1 MNMTQVK
8 STLSPQELLD
18 LPDAASYELVD
29 GNLVERH
36 TGSESSAVAV
46 AVAGQLANF
55 VRPKR
60 AGHLFTTDCGYRC
73 FPGAPDKVRRPDV
86 SFVRTGRLADERPP
100 EGYVESSPDLVMEV
114 LSPGDLAYE
123 IDGKI
128 EDYLSAG
135 VRLIWVV
142 NPKTRTLRIHR
153 PADSPLGPI
162 GAASE
167 TDMITGEDV
176 LPGFECRVAEFFD
189 I

>member
-1 MNMTQVK
+1 MTEVK
-8 STLSPQELLD
+8 PPLSPQELLD
-18 LPDAASYELVD
+18 LPDAANYELVD

-46 AVAGQLANF
+46 AIAALLANY
-55 VRPKR
+55 VRPRR

-73 FPGAPDKVRRPDV
+73 FPDAPGKVRRPDV
-86 SFVRTGRLADERPP
+86 SFVRAGRLPDERPP
-100 EGYVESSPDLVMEV
+100 EGYVEISPDLVVEV

-123 IDGKI
+123 IDEKVK
-128 EDYLSAG
+128 DYLGAG

-142 NPKTRTLRIHR
+142 NPKTRMVRIHR
-153 PADSPLGPI
+153 PAGSPLGSI

-167 TDMITGEDV
+167 ADMITGEDV
-176 LPGFECRVAEFFD
+176 LPGFECQVAEFFD